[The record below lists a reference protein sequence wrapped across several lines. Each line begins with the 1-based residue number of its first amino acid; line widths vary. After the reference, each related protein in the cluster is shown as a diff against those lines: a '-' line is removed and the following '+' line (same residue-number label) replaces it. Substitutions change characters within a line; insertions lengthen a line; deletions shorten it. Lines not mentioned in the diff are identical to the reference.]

1 MFKKKKIIAVILA
14 RSGSKRVKDKNIKI
28 LNKKPLI
35 YWTIK
40 EAKKSK
46 LIDRLVLGSDSLK
59 YFEVAKK
66 CGLKD
71 FVKRP
76 KRLSQ
81 SNTTSIDSLIFTLN
95 QIISTAENYDYCL
108 LLEPTSP
115 LRVVDDIDRS
125 IKKIVSSNKAEALV
139 SLSKVGNVHPQFMY
153 EIQNDNFIKR
163 FAKKLKKVTLHSE
176 SKKLFFLDGSIYI
189 SKIKSLYKRKSF
201 YHEKTLPFILPKW
214 KSYEIDDFIDFKII
228 EMIMKLKIK

>member
-14 RSGSKRVKDKNIKI
+14 RSGSKRVKDKNIKL

-46 LIDRLVLGSDSLK
+46 LIDRLVLSSDSLK

-76 KRLSQ
+76 KRLSE

-201 YHEKTLPFILPKW
+201 YHEKTMSFILPKW

>member
-1 MFKKKKIIAVILA
+1 M
-14 RSGSKRVKDKNIKI
+14 
-28 LNKKPLI
+28 
-35 YWTIK
+35 
-40 EAKKSK
+40 
-46 LIDRLVLGSDSLK
+46 
-59 YFEVAKK
+59 
-66 CGLKD
+66 
-71 FVKRP
+71 
-76 KRLSQ
+76 
-81 SNTTSIDSLIFTLN
+81 
-95 QIISTAENYDYCL
+95 
-108 LLEPTSP
+108 
-115 LRVVDDIDRS
+115 VDDIDRS

-201 YHEKTLPFILPKW
+201 YHEKTMSFILPKW